1 MARYGNRRETDKPLS
16 EIRFEDACSLLERE
30 DWNGAPTKLIADYV
44 RNKVNGIEDIFLGDC
59 SCTILPKDKE
69 SAQKLWELIMDDVI
83 KNPEDSTALADEVDW
98 LKIGDR
104 WWLNLWW
111 D

>member
-1 MARYGNRRETDKPLS
+1 MARYGNRRETDEPLES
-16 EIRFEDACSLLERE
+16 IRLRELCNLLERE
-30 DWNGAPTKLIADYV
+30 DWNGAPTSTIANYI
-44 RNKVNGIEDIFLGDC
+44 RNKDSGIEDAFLGDC

-69 SAQKLWELIMDDVI
+69 SAQKLWELVMGDVL
-83 KNPEDSTALADEVDW
+83 KAPEDNLALADEVDW